1 MIMTDN
7 RKKKIIF
14 LNILFLL
21 VALGILLILLK
32 APEES
37 TSKLPLD
44 DIHLPFQAGMSKKKA
59 ELRCGECHR
68 PGTEHALPEGHPPP
82 YRCLFCHKRQ

>member
-1 MIMTDN
+1 MTNN

-37 TSKLPLD
+37 TAKLPLD
-44 DIHLPFQAGMSKKKA
+44 DIHRPFQAGMSKKEA
-59 ELRCGECHR
+59 ELRCGECHG
-68 PGTEHALPEGHPPP
+68 PGTEAALPEGHPPP

>member
-1 MIMTDN
+1 MTDN

-21 VALGILLILLK
+21 VALGILLILFK
-32 APEES
+32 APKES

-44 DIHLPFQAGMSKKKA
+44 DIHRPFQAGMSKKEA
-59 ELRCGECHR
+59 ERSCVECHS
-68 PGTEHALPEGHPPP
+68 PDTEAALPEGHPPP